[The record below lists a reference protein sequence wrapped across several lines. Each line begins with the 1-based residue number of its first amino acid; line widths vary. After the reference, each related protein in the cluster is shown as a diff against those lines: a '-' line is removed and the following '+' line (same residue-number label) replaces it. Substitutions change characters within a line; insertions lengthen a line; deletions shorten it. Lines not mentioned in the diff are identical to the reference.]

1 MRADWR
7 YASPHMIAVI
17 AAAYA
22 RPGSLSYG
30 SERDIRS
37 APRFAKP
44 RPSGRN
50 FQLFSP
56 IASVGYAELST
67 MISIAVIV
75 VAHALRNDSGSSSPS
90 GRWNLRRFS
99 DARLHAELSRN
110 MYSEHGFDA
119 LIRLVLMHGC
129 QSLIVVSYWM
139 PGSPQIHAASAIL
152 RITVRA
158 LWVSSLRPSRIARVC
173 QSASRSTAV
182 MNSSVTRTEWLAF
195 W

>member
-1 MRADWR
+1 
-7 YASPHMIAVI
+7 
-17 AAAYA
+17 
-22 RPGSLSYG
+22 
-30 SERDIRS
+30 
-37 APRFAKP
+37 
-44 RPSGRN
+44 
-50 FQLFSP
+50 
-56 IASVGYAELST
+56 

-75 VAHALRNDSGSSSPS
+75 VWHARLNASVSNSLSVT
-90 GRWNLRRFS
+90 RWNLRRFS

-152 RITVRA
+152 RMRSRA
-158 LWVSSLRPSRIARVC
+158 RNVSTFLPSVTDFVEKSPSRR
-173 QSASRSTAV
+173 TAF
-182 MNSSVTRTEWLAF
+182 MNSSVTRTEWFAF